1 MVEEKAEQLKSTAQN
16 IRKMF
21 NNFNAQFKSLSDKR
35 KNIQKDNKLN
45 MRRTKRISSF
55 SSPIS
60 KSANK
65 IKQSI
70 IKGPSDIISKVLNFA
85 SILLIG
91 AALNNLPQIKEKVD
105 SAVENVKL
113 QFDKVGGFFTGL
125 YDAVRDFISGGNKSK
140 NVVQK
145 GVDDLKK
152 QNSLLLNEV
161 EGVDKNV
168 SNFEKLDTDN
178 TSDEI
183 TNENILDNTGLGM
196 ALPKSV
202 RDPMRE
208 NLSEVLPKKKV
219 FSKDRFSGI
228 VNSFPKQTLMDENVL
243 KNYKKVSDSISSSTL
258 NNKAESISVFTSD
271 DVRTEVLVYE
281 KEILVD
287 P

>member
-1 MVEEKAEQLKSTAQN
+1 MVEEKADQLKSTAQN

-91 AALNNLPQIKEKVD
+91 AALNNLPQIKAKVD

-228 VNSFPKQTLMDENVL
+228 VNSFPKQALMDENVL
-243 KNYKKVSDSISSSTL
+243 KNYKQVSDSISSSTL

>member
-1 MVEEKAEQLKSTAQN
+1 
-16 IRKMF
+16 MF

-45 MRRTKRISSF
+45 MRRSKRISSF

-91 AALNNLPQIKEKVD
+91 AALNNLPQIKAKVD
-105 SAVENVKL
+105 SAVENVRL

-140 NVVQK
+140 DIVQK

-168 SNFEKLDTDN
+168 SNFEKLDADN

-183 TNENILDNTGLGM
+183 TNENILDNTGLGI
-196 ALPKSV
+196 ALPRSL

-228 VNSFPKQTLMDENVL
+228 VNSFPKQALMDENVL
-243 KNYKKVSDSISSSTL
+243 KNYKQVSDSISSSTL

-287 P
+287 

>member
-35 KNIQKDNKLN
+35 NKIKKDDKLN

-183 TNENILDNTGLGM
+183 TNENILDNTGLAM
-196 ALPKSV
+196 ALPKSL
-202 RDPMRE
+202 RDPIRE
-208 NLSEVLPKKKV
+208 NVSEVLPKKKV

-228 VNSFPKQTLMDENVL
+228 VNSFPKQALMDENVL
-243 KNYKKVSDSISSSTL
+243 KNYKQVSDSISSSTL

-287 P
+287 S

>member
-113 QFDKVGGFFTGL
+113 QFDRVGGFFTGL

-183 TNENILDNTGLGM
+183 TNENILDNTGLGI

-228 VNSFPKQTLMDENVL
+228 VNSFPKQALMDENVL
-243 KNYKKVSDSISSSTL
+243 KNYKQVSDSISSSTL

-287 P
+287 

>member
-91 AALNNLPQIKEKVD
+91 AALNNLPQIKAKVD

-183 TNENILDNTGLGM
+183 TNENILDNTGLAM
-196 ALPKSV
+196 ALPKSL
-202 RDPMRE
+202 RDPIRE
-208 NLSEVLPKKKV
+208 NVSEVLPKKKV

-228 VNSFPKQTLMDENVL
+228 VNSFPKQALMDENVL
-243 KNYKKVSDSISSSTL
+243 KNYKQVSNSISSSTL

-287 P
+287 

>member
-35 KNIQKDNKLN
+35 KKIQKDDKLN

-91 AALNNLPQIKEKVD
+91 AALNNLPQIKAKVD

-113 QFDKVGGFFTGL
+113 QFDRVGGFFTGL

-183 TNENILDNTGLGM
+183 TNENILDNTGLGI

-228 VNSFPKQTLMDENVL
+228 VNSFPKQALMDENVL
-243 KNYKKVSDSISSSTL
+243 KNYKQVSDSISSSTL

>member
-1 MVEEKAEQLKSTAQN
+1 MVEEKAEQLKLTAQN

-45 MRRTKRISSF
+45 MRRSKRISSF

-91 AALNNLPQIKEKVD
+91 AALNNLPQIKAKVD
-105 SAVENVKL
+105 SAVENVRL

-140 NVVQK
+140 DIVQK

-152 QNSLLLNEV
+152 QNSLVLNEV

-168 SNFEKLDTDN
+168 SNFEKLDADN

-183 TNENILDNTGLGM
+183 TNENILDNTGLGI

-228 VNSFPKQTLMDENVL
+228 VNSFPKQALMDENVL
-243 KNYKKVSDSISSSTL
+243 KNYKQVSDSISSSTL

-271 DVRTEVLVYE
+271 DVKTEVLVYE

>member
-208 NLSEVLPKKKV
+208 NLSEALPKKKV

-228 VNSFPKQTLMDENVL
+228 VNSFPKQALMDENVL
-243 KNYKKVSDSISSSTL
+243 KNYKQVSDSISSSTL

>member
-45 MRRTKRISSF
+45 MRRSKRISSF

-113 QFDKVGGFFTGL
+113 QFDRVGGFFTGL

-183 TNENILDNTGLGM
+183 TNENILDNTGLAM
-196 ALPKSV
+196 ALPKSL
-202 RDPMRE
+202 RDPIRE
-208 NLSEVLPKKKV
+208 NVSEVLPKKKV

-228 VNSFPKQTLMDENVL
+228 VNSFPKQALMDENVL
-243 KNYKKVSDSISSSTL
+243 KNYKQVSNSISSSTL

>member
-91 AALNNLPQIKEKVD
+91 AALNNLPQIKAKVD

-168 SNFEKLDTDN
+168 SNFEKLDNDN

-183 TNENILDNTGLGM
+183 TNENILDNTGLAM
-196 ALPKSV
+196 ALPKSL
-202 RDPMRE
+202 RDPIRE
-208 NLSEVLPKKKV
+208 NVSEVLPKKKV

-228 VNSFPKQTLMDENVL
+228 VNSFPKQALMDENVL

>member
-91 AALNNLPQIKEKVD
+91 AALNNLPQIKAKVD

-168 SNFEKLDTDN
+168 TNFEKLDADN

-183 TNENILDNTGLGM
+183 TNENILDNTGLGI

-228 VNSFPKQTLMDENVL
+228 VNSFPKQALMDENVL
-243 KNYKKVSDSISSSTL
+243 KNYKQVSDSISSSTL

-287 P
+287 S

>member
-35 KNIQKDNKLN
+35 KKIQKDDKLN

-91 AALNNLPQIKEKVD
+91 AALNNLPQIKAKVD

-168 SNFEKLDTDN
+168 SNFEKLDNDN

-183 TNENILDNTGLGM
+183 TNENILDNTGLAM
-196 ALPKSV
+196 ALPKSL
-202 RDPMRE
+202 RDPIRE
-208 NLSEVLPKKKV
+208 NVSEVLPKKKV

-228 VNSFPKQTLMDENVL
+228 VNSFPKQALMDENVL
-243 KNYKKVSDSISSSTL
+243 KNYKQVSNSISSSTL

-287 P
+287 S

>member
-21 NNFNAQFKSLSDKR
+21 NNFNAQFKILSDKR
-35 KNIQKDNKLN
+35 NKIQKDDKLN

-55 SSPIS
+55 SSPVS

-91 AALNNLPQIKEKVD
+91 AALNNLPQIKAKVD
-105 SAVENVKL
+105 SAVENVRL

-125 YDAVRDFISGGNKSK
+125 YDAARNFISGSNKSK
-140 NVVQK
+140 NIVQN

-168 SNFEKLDTDN
+168 TNFEKLDAEN

-183 TNENILDNTGLGM
+183 TNENILDNTGLGV
-196 ALPKSV
+196 ALPESV

-219 FSKDRFSGI
+219 FSKDKFSGI
-228 VNSFPKQTLMDENVL
+228 VNSFPKQALMDENVL
-243 KNYKKVSDSISSSTL
+243 KNYKQVSDSISSSTL

>member
-45 MRRTKRISSF
+45 MRRSKRISSF

-91 AALNNLPQIKEKVD
+91 AALNNLPQIKAKVD
-105 SAVENVKL
+105 SAVENVRL

-140 NVVQK
+140 DIVQK

-152 QNSLLLNEV
+152 QNSLVLNEV

-168 SNFEKLDTDN
+168 SNFEKLDADN

-183 TNENILDNTGLGM
+183 TNENILDNTGLGV
-196 ALPKSV
+196 ALPESV

-228 VNSFPKQTLMDENVL
+228 VNSFPKQALMDENVL
-243 KNYKKVSDSISSSTL
+243 KNYKQVSDSISSSTL

>member
-91 AALNNLPQIKEKVD
+91 AALNNLPQIKAKVD

-168 SNFEKLDTDN
+168 TNFEKLDADN

-219 FSKDRFSGI
+219 FSKDRFSDI
-228 VNSFPKQTLMDENVL
+228 VNSFPKQALMDENVL
-243 KNYKKVSDSISSSTL
+243 KNYKQVSDSISSSTL

>member
-35 KNIQKDNKLN
+35 KKIQKDDKLN

-91 AALNNLPQIKEKVD
+91 AALNNLPQIKAKVD

-183 TNENILDNTGLGM
+183 TNENILDNTALAM
-196 ALPKSV
+196 ALPKSL
-202 RDPMRE
+202 RDPIRE
-208 NLSEVLPKKKV
+208 NVSEVLPKKKV

-228 VNSFPKQTLMDENVL
+228 VNSFPKQALMDENVL

>member
-91 AALNNLPQIKEKVD
+91 AALNNLPQIKAKVD
-105 SAVENVKL
+105 SAVENVRL

-178 TSDEI
+178 TSNEI

-228 VNSFPKQTLMDENVL
+228 VNSFPKQALMDENVL
-243 KNYKKVSDSISSSTL
+243 KNYKQVSDSISSSTL

>member
-140 NVVQK
+140 DIVQK

-168 SNFEKLDTDN
+168 SNFEKLDADN

-183 TNENILDNTGLGM
+183 TSENILDNTGFGM
-196 ALPKSV
+196 ALPKSL
-202 RDPMRE
+202 RDPLRE

-228 VNSFPKQTLMDENVL
+228 VNSFPKQALMDENVL
-243 KNYKKVSDSISSSTL
+243 KNYKQVSDSISSSTL

-287 P
+287 

>member
-113 QFDKVGGFFTGL
+113 QFDRVGGFFTGL

-183 TNENILDNTGLGM
+183 TNENILDNTGLGI

-243 KNYKKVSDSISSSTL
+243 KNYKQVSDSISSSTL

>member
-91 AALNNLPQIKEKVD
+91 AALNNLPQIKAKVD

-152 QNSLLLNEV
+152 KNSLLLNEV

-183 TNENILDNTGLGM
+183 TNENILDNTGLAM
-196 ALPKSV
+196 ALPKSL
-202 RDPMRE
+202 RDPIRE
-208 NLSEVLPKKKV
+208 NVSEVLPKKKV

-228 VNSFPKQTLMDENVL
+228 VNSFPKQALMDENVL

>member
-35 KNIQKDNKLN
+35 KKIQKDDKLN

-91 AALNNLPQIKEKVD
+91 AALNNLPQIKAKVD

-183 TNENILDNTGLGM
+183 TNENILDNTGLGI

-228 VNSFPKQTLMDENVL
+228 VNSFPKQALMDENVL
-243 KNYKKVSDSISSSTL
+243 KNYKQVSDSISSSTL

>member
-45 MRRTKRISSF
+45 MRRSKRISSF

-91 AALNNLPQIKEKVD
+91 AALNNLPQIKAKVD
-105 SAVENVKL
+105 SAVENVRL

-140 NVVQK
+140 DIVQK

-168 SNFEKLDTDN
+168 SNFEKLDADN

-183 TNENILDNTGLGM
+183 TNENILDNTGFGM
-196 ALPKSV
+196 ALPKSL
-202 RDPMRE
+202 RDPLRE

-219 FSKDRFSGI
+219 FSKDRFSDI
-228 VNSFPKQTLMDENVL
+228 VNSFPKRALMDENVL
-243 KNYKKVSDSISSSTL
+243 KNYKQVSDSISSSAL

>member
-91 AALNNLPQIKEKVD
+91 AALNNLPQIKAKVD

-168 SNFEKLDTDN
+168 SNFEKLDNDN

-183 TNENILDNTGLGM
+183 TNENILDNTGLAM
-196 ALPKSV
+196 ALPKSL
-202 RDPMRE
+202 RDPIRE
-208 NLSEVLPKKKV
+208 NVSEVLPKKKV

-228 VNSFPKQTLMDENVL
+228 VNSFPKQALMDENVL

-287 P
+287 S

>member
-45 MRRTKRISSF
+45 MRRSKRISSF

-91 AALNNLPQIKEKVD
+91 AALNNLPQIKAKVD
-105 SAVENVKL
+105 SAVENVRL

-140 NVVQK
+140 DIVQK

-152 QNSLLLNEV
+152 QNSLVLNEV

-168 SNFEKLDTDN
+168 SNFEKLDADN

-183 TNENILDNTGLGM
+183 TNENILDNTGFGM
-196 ALPKSV
+196 ALPKSL
-202 RDPMRE
+202 RDPLRE

-219 FSKDRFSGI
+219 FSKDRFSDI
-228 VNSFPKQTLMDENVL
+228 VNSFPKQALMDENVL
-243 KNYKKVSDSISSSTL
+243 KNYKQVSDSLSSSTL

>member
-35 KNIQKDNKLN
+35 KKIQKDDKLN

-91 AALNNLPQIKEKVD
+91 AALNNLPQIKAKVD
-105 SAVENVKL
+105 SAVENVRL

-140 NVVQK
+140 DIVQK

-228 VNSFPKQTLMDENVL
+228 VNSFPKQALMDENVL
-243 KNYKKVSDSISSSTL
+243 KNYKQVSDSISSSTL

-287 P
+287 

>member
-45 MRRTKRISSF
+45 MRRSKRISSF

-113 QFDKVGGFFTGL
+113 QFDRVGGFFTGL

-183 TNENILDNTGLGM
+183 TNENILDNTGLGI

-228 VNSFPKQTLMDENVL
+228 VNSFPKQALMDENVL
-243 KNYKKVSDSISSSTL
+243 KNYKQVSDSISSSTL

>member
-91 AALNNLPQIKEKVD
+91 AALNNLPQIKAKVD

-140 NVVQK
+140 DIVQK

-152 QNSLLLNEV
+152 QNSLVLNEV

-168 SNFEKLDTDN
+168 SNFEKLDADN

-183 TNENILDNTGLGM
+183 TNENILDNTGFGM
-196 ALPKSV
+196 ALPKSL
-202 RDPMRE
+202 RDPLRE

-219 FSKDRFSGI
+219 FSKDRFSDI
-228 VNSFPKQTLMDENVL
+228 VNSFPKQALMDENVL

>member
-91 AALNNLPQIKEKVD
+91 AALNNLPQIKAKVD

-183 TNENILDNTGLGM
+183 TNENILDNTGLAM
-196 ALPKSV
+196 ALPKSL
-202 RDPMRE
+202 RDPIRE
-208 NLSEVLPKKKV
+208 NVSEVLPKKKV

-228 VNSFPKQTLMDENVL
+228 VNSFPKQALMDENVL
-243 KNYKKVSDSISSSTL
+243 KNYKQVSESISSSTL

>member
-35 KNIQKDNKLN
+35 KEIQKDDKLN

-91 AALNNLPQIKEKVD
+91 AALNNLPQIKAKVD

-168 SNFEKLDTDN
+168 TNFEKLDADN

-228 VNSFPKQTLMDENVL
+228 VNSFPKQALMDENVL
-243 KNYKKVSDSISSSTL
+243 KNYKQVSDSISSSTL

-271 DVRTEVLVYE
+271 DVKTEVLVYE

>member
-45 MRRTKRISSF
+45 MRRSKRISSF

-91 AALNNLPQIKEKVD
+91 AALNNLPQIKAKVD

-113 QFDKVGGFFTGL
+113 QFDRVGGFFTGL

-183 TNENILDNTGLGM
+183 TNENILDNTGLGI

-202 RDPMRE
+202 RDPLRE

-228 VNSFPKQTLMDENVL
+228 VNSFPKQALMDENVL
-243 KNYKKVSDSISSSTL
+243 KNYKQVSDSISSSTL

>member
-35 KNIQKDNKLN
+35 NKIKKDDKLN

-91 AALNNLPQIKEKVD
+91 AALNNLPQIKAKVD

-168 SNFEKLDTDN
+168 TNFEKLDADN

-183 TNENILDNTGLGM
+183 TNENILDNTGLGI

-228 VNSFPKQTLMDENVL
+228 VNSFPKQALMDENVL
-243 KNYKKVSDSISSSTL
+243 KNYKQVSDSISSSTL

-271 DVRTEVLVYE
+271 DVKTEVLVYE

>member
-55 SSPIS
+55 SSPIL

-70 IKGPSDIISKVLNFA
+70 IKGPSNIISKVLNFA

-91 AALNNLPQIKEKVD
+91 AALNNLPQIKAKVD
-105 SAVENVKL
+105 SAVENVRL

-140 NVVQK
+140 DIVQK

-168 SNFEKLDTDN
+168 SNFEKLDADN

-183 TNENILDNTGLGM
+183 TNENILDNTGFGM
-196 ALPKSV
+196 ALPKSL
-202 RDPMRE
+202 RDPLRE

-219 FSKDRFSGI
+219 FSKDRFSDI
-228 VNSFPKQTLMDENVL
+228 VNSFPKQALMDENVL
-243 KNYKKVSDSISSSTL
+243 KNYKQVSDSISSSTL

>member
-140 NVVQK
+140 DIVQK

-168 SNFEKLDTDN
+168 SNFEKLDADN

-183 TNENILDNTGLGM
+183 TSENILDNTGFGM
-196 ALPKSV
+196 ALPKSL
-202 RDPMRE
+202 RDPLRE

-228 VNSFPKQTLMDENVL
+228 VNSFPKQALMDENVL
-243 KNYKKVSDSISSSTL
+243 KNYKQVSDSISSSTL

-271 DVRTEVLVYE
+271 DIRTEVLVYE

-287 P
+287 

>member
-91 AALNNLPQIKEKVD
+91 AALNNLPQIKAKVD

-168 SNFEKLDTDN
+168 SNFEKLDNDN

-183 TNENILDNTGLGM
+183 TNENILDNTGLAM
-196 ALPKSV
+196 ALPKSL
-202 RDPMRE
+202 RDPIRE
-208 NLSEVLPKKKV
+208 NVSEVLPKKKV

-228 VNSFPKQTLMDENVL
+228 VNSFPKQALMDENVL

-271 DVRTEVLVYE
+271 DVKTEVLVYE

>member
-45 MRRTKRISSF
+45 MRRSKRISSF

-91 AALNNLPQIKEKVD
+91 AALNNLPQIKAKVD
-105 SAVENVKL
+105 SAVENVRL

-140 NVVQK
+140 DIVQK

-161 EGVDKNV
+161 EGVDKNET
-168 SNFEKLDTDN
+168 NFEKLDADN

-208 NLSEVLPKKKV
+208 NLSEALPKKKV
-219 FSKDRFSGI
+219 FSKDRFSDI
-228 VNSFPKQTLMDENVL
+228 VNSFPKQALMDENVL
-243 KNYKKVSDSISSSTL
+243 KNYKQVSDSISSSTL

>member
-91 AALNNLPQIKEKVD
+91 AALNNLPQIKAKVD

-183 TNENILDNTGLGM
+183 TNENILDNTGLAM
-196 ALPKSV
+196 ALPKSL
-202 RDPMRE
+202 RAPMRE

-228 VNSFPKQTLMDENVL
+228 VNSFPKQALMDENVL
-243 KNYKKVSDSISSSTL
+243 KNYKQVSDSISSSTL

>member
-35 KNIQKDNKLN
+35 KKIQKDDKLN

-91 AALNNLPQIKEKVD
+91 AALNNLPQIKAKVD
-105 SAVENVKL
+105 SAVENVRL

-228 VNSFPKQTLMDENVL
+228 VNSFPKQALMDENVL
-243 KNYKKVSDSISSSTL
+243 KNYKQVSDSISSSTL

-287 P
+287 

>member
-91 AALNNLPQIKEKVD
+91 AALNNLPQIKAKVD
-105 SAVENVKL
+105 SAVENVRL
-113 QFDKVGGFFTGL
+113 QFNKVGGFFTGL

-228 VNSFPKQTLMDENVL
+228 VNSFPKQALMDENVL
-243 KNYKKVSDSISSSTL
+243 KNYKQVSDSISSSTL